1 MSYRGF
7 HDRPS
12 LHHRIVMGPAAVPWL
27 MAAAAAMQAV
37 SSIQQ
42 GEAAREAADYQAA
55 QAENDAVA
63 ARQQAAFDES
73 REREKALR
81 VMASQRARAAKGGV
95 LAEQG
100 SPLFVNLARGEDAE
114 IDALNIRRGGELRG
128 NDLRSQA
135 ALARRKGA
143 VGEQAAYLKAGS
155 SLLQAG
161 ASFGKSS

>member
-1 MSYRGF
+1 MSYRGL

-42 GEAAREAADYQAA
+42 SQAARKAAGYQAA
-55 QAENDAVA
+55 MAENNAVA
-63 ARQQAAFDES
+63 AQQQAAFDES

-81 VMASQRARAAKGGV
+81 VMASQRARAASGGV

-100 SPLFVNLARGEDAE
+100 SPLFVNLATGEDAE
-114 IDALNIRRGGELRG
+114 INALNVRRGGELRA
-128 NDLRSQA
+128 NELRSQA
-135 ALARRKGA
+135 ALGRYRGA
-143 VGEQAAYLKAGS
+143 VDEQAATMRAGS

-161 ASFGKSS
+161 ASFAKS